1 MLDFFQRVVS
11 KLSNIRIRSDFCQKS
26 LNVWTSKKFLFLAF
40 AFIWFRKLSKFRL
53 SIRMNSKVKKERRN
67 DTALYYTIF
76 FDFNGTVLHADANYD
91 VWRLLGLSQYR
102 YIQYGTDIWNRHK
115 VCTDKRC
122 IHMCADYRTDIPYW
136 NMIHICM
143 YSTLYI
149 WCRQTDQP
157 FSTDIPY
164 TVHTYVLNQKKKW
177 KGSRGHMTHMA
188 WLTFSLGQKGHNR

>member
-1 MLDFFQRVVS
+1 MTLLYITPSFSTSTVQYYMQMPITTFGAYRVC
-11 KLSNIRIRSDFCQKS
+11 RSIDIYC
-26 LNVWTSKKFLFLAF
+26 
-40 AFIWFRKLSKFRL
+40 
-53 SIRMNSKVKKERRN
+53 
-67 DTALYYTIF
+67 
-76 FDFNGTVLHADANYD
+76 TV
-91 VWRLLGLSQYR
+91 RYR
-102 YIQYGTDIWNRHK
+102 HTYSRVQTYIQYGTDIWHRHK

>member
-1 MLDFFQRVVS
+1 MFKRQKVLIFGFCFHLIS
-11 KLSNIRIRSDFCQKS
+11 KTIEISIVDSYEFE
-26 LNVWTSKKFLFLAF
+26 SKKTNKKWHCSILHHL
-40 AFIWFRKLSKFRL
+40 FRL
-53 SIRMNSKVKKERRN
+53 QRYSITCRCQLRRL
-67 DTALYYTIF
+67 ALIGFVAVSIYT
-76 FDFNGTVLHADANYD
+76 V
-91 VWRLLGLSQYR
+91 RYR
-102 YIQYGTDIWNRHK
+102 HTYSRVQTYIQYGTDIWHRHK

-177 KGSRGHMTHMA
+177 KGSKGHMTHMA